1 MLLTQVFLHRGSDLL
16 SYPDQ
21 QRPISIHATADRNRM
36 IFKVSQLQYA
46 DGSMETFNLH
56 ASQLLADEVCPTLS
70 LRDLLLTL
78 NVTSKM
84 ELKQQKQQQR
94 YQYDTTTST
103 SIYGQQHPQQ
113 RRTCTLCAIVPR
125 QDWMVVSFGNT
136 TLAVVGVDAVYL
148 LDAHIPAVQVF
159 AQTLARHVVQSSSS
173 SSKDPTELVVLEH
186 ILRDIVEQF
195 QRRLRFLEPI
205 GTYTTA
211 HCCRAF
217 NSHYNNNYYSLFLSL
232 QD

>member
-1 MLLTQVFLHRGSDLL
+1 
-16 SYPDQ
+16 
-21 QRPISIHATADRNRM
+21 M

-56 ASQLLADEVCPTLS
+56 ASQLLADNHCPTLS

-84 ELKQQKQQQR
+84 ERKQQKQQQR

-103 SIYGQQHPQQ
+103 RTYQQQHPQQ
-113 RRTCTLCAIVPR
+113 RRTTTPCAIVPR

-136 TLAVVGVDAVYL
+136 TRAVVGVDAVYL
-148 LDAHIPAVQVF
+148 LDAHTPAVQVF

-195 QRRLRFLEPI
+195 QRRLRLLEPI
-205 GTYTTA
+205 GTYATA
-211 HCCRAF
+211 HCCRVY
-217 NSHYNNNYYSLFLSL
+217 HIPHTTTQHKYYSLFLSP